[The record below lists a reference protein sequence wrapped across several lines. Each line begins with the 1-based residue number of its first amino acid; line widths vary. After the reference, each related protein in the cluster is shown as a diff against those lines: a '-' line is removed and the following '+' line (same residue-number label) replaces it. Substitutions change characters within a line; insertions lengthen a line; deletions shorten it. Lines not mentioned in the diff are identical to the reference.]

1 VPKYH
6 RGVVKATAAF
16 FFEIPLEKAIII
28 RYLAACLFSNGG
40 PVTKSELIEVLARK
54 ANLTKKKSEEL
65 VNTIFDA
72 FFQSMVK
79 GDRIEIRGFGSWFVK
94 NYKSYVG
101 RNPKTGA
108 DVFVPEKKL
117 PFFKVGKELK
127 KRIDS

>member
-1 VPKYH
+1 MRSITSPNFY
-6 RGVVKATAAF
+6 
-16 FFEIPLEKAIII
+16 LEKLVKKHYNNKVLTIV
-28 RYLAACLFSNGG
+28 LPDTGG
-40 PVTKSELIEVLARK
+40 PVTKSELIENLARK
-54 ANLTKKKSEEL
+54 ANLTKKKAEEL
-65 VNTIFDA
+65 VNTIFDS
-72 FFQSMVK
+72 FFLAMVR

-94 NYKSYVG
+94 QYKSYVG

>member
-1 VPKYH
+1 M
-6 RGVVKATAAF
+6 
-16 FFEIPLEKAIII
+16 
-28 RYLAACLFSNGG
+28 
-40 PVTKSELIEVLARK
+40 TKSELIELLARK
-54 ANLTKKKSEEL
+54 ANLTKKKAEEL
-65 VNTIFDA
+65 VNTIFDS
-72 FFQSMVK
+72 FFMSMVK

-94 NYKSYVG
+94 SYKSYVG